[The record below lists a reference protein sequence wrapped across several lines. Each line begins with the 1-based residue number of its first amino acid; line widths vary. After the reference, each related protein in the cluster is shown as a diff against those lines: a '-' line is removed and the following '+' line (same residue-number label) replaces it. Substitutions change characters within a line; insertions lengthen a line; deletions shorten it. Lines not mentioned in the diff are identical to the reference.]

1 MPSSEP
7 VRFGRKR
14 ALPPCPNPLFLQ
26 WLTELRDEAKE
37 KGLKI
42 QYTYQKAINSLNKY
56 PLPLQNAKEAKILQ
70 NFGDG
75 ICRILE
81 EKLQRH
87 FREKGPGPSEATR
100 IQNSEPR
107 GSQLD
112 PPAGPIHRPSTAA
125 PPPGPVERSN
135 RLAPS
140 KKKNGDEDEGR
151 QRGGARRKREYV
163 PQRRSGGHAVLLA
176 LYRQSQ
182 VLDGR
187 SYMFKLEL
195 QAEAQPLC
203 DKSFTVPD
211 PGSKYTAWSS
221 VSTLIQKNLVL
232 KTHSP
237 ARYSLTEEGLALARR
252 LAAVEHEEEVAA
264 EPGGGGEDGRRRRE
278 RQELEDDCAG
288 VVDLTESDEDD
299 ETAGCAT
306 QTEDVGSS
314 SGGPQGSRT
323 TSGNADRDVLAPGTY
338 EILLC
343 VDFIETTGG
352 SQHRKQEL
360 VKELQRNGVRFDVRK
375 LNVGDFLWVARE
387 NMAPVP
393 GQLRAPAGR
402 ELVLDYIIERKRMD
416 DLCGSIIDGRF
427 REQKFRLKRCGLRK
441 PIYLVEG
448 GSTAASHLSLP
459 EATLQQAIVNT
470 QVVDGFFV
478 KRVQDVRESAAYLT
492 VMTRHLTKLYQNCTL
507 SRRSREQE
515 GDAASDE
522 EATASCSLM
531 SFAEFNHGAVK
542 NKCQTVREVF
552 ARQLMQISG
561 LSGDKAA
568 AILQHYSTPYSL
580 LSAYDRC
587 SSEAEKEKLLSC
599 IRYGKLQRSDPQE
612 ALLDKMSCRTPNESM
627 TFSINQTQYTPNL
640 NSLDLFLISLHGIVS
655 IIGIVENLLIL
666 AVVGFYIRRSIIST
680 WILNLAASDLLTSAF
695 LPFFT
700 LYMAQGNNWILGKTF
715 CRIYSSI
722 FFFNMHFSG
731 FLLAAISLDR
741 CLVVVRPVWAQNY
754 RSIKGVKRICAG
766 IWVLA
771 IICIIPFFL
780 FRDIIKVGD
789 GRNLCYYNYALYPP
803 SDLND
808 LQALCKQRKEI
819 LAFTKFLLAFLIPLL
834 VIIFSY
840 LAVNSILARRG
851 CRRGP
856 LRLVRL
862 VTFFLCWAPYHL
874 LIIMEVMAPNKHP
887 VKKLT
892 EKALPV
898 AATIA
903 FLNATLNPILYVF
916 SCNDLRM
923 KIRYSFGAVM
933 ERVRW

>member
-1 MPSSEP
+1 MPSSGP

-56 PLPLQNAKEAKILQ
+56 PLPLQNAREAKILQ

-75 ICRILE
+75 ICRVLE
-81 EKLQRH
+81 EKLQRYY
-87 FREKGPGPSEATR
+87 REEGPRPLRTAQNRSSQPGGGVGGNPSWTHCFLFTSSSGTKA
-100 IQNSEPR
+100 
-107 GSQLD
+107 
-112 PPAGPIHRPSTAA
+112 PIHCSSTAA
-125 PPPGPVERSN
+125 PPPGTAESN
-135 RLAPS
+135 SRLAPS
-140 KKKNGDEDEGR
+140 KKKNSDEDGGR
-151 QRGGARRKREYV
+151 QRGGGGARRKREYV

-182 VLDGR
+182 IPGGR
-187 SYMFKLEL
+187 SFMMKMEL

-203 DKSFTVPD
+203 DKSFTVVRAVRVSSCCP
-211 PGSKYTAWSS
+211 PPFVFSEPTLCPCSPTRAANTPAWSS
-221 VSTLIQKNLVL
+221 VGTLIQKNLLL

-237 ARYSLTEEGLALARR
+237 ARYSLTDEGLALARR
-252 LAAVEHEEEVAA
+252 LAAVEEEAG
-264 EPGGGGEDGRRRRE
+264 PGGGGEDGRSE
-278 RQELEDDCAG
+278 EDDHRAG
-288 VVDLTESDEDD
+288 VVDLTESDED
-299 ETAGCAT
+299 ESVT
-306 QTEDVGSS
+306 QSEDVGSS
-314 SGGPQGSRT
+314 SAEPQDSRT
-323 TSGNADRDVLAPGTY
+323 TSRTADVLAPGSY

-360 VKELQRNGVRFDVRK
+360 VKELQRNGVHFDVRK

-387 NMAPVP
+387 KMAPVP

-448 GSTAASHLSLP
+448 GTAAASHLSLP

-492 VMTRHLTKLYQNCTL
+492 VMTRHLAKLYQNCTL
-507 SRRSREQE
+507 TRRSREQE
-515 GDAASDE
+515 RDAATDE
-522 EATASCSLM
+522 DATASCSLI

-599 IRYGKLQRSDPQE
+599 IRYGKLQRNLGP
-612 ALLDKMSCRTPNESM
+612 ALSRTVY
-627 TFSINQTQYTPNL
+627 Q
-640 NSLDLFLISLHGIVS
+640 
-655 IIGIVENLLIL
+655 
-666 AVVGFYIRRSIIST
+666 
-680 WILNLAASDLLTSAF
+680 
-695 LPFFT
+695 
-700 LYMAQGNNWILGKTF
+700 LYCSQG
-715 CRIYSSI
+715 
-722 FFFNMHFSG
+722 
-731 FLLAAISLDR
+731 
-741 CLVVVRPVWAQNY
+741 
-754 RSIKGVKRICAG
+754 
-766 IWVLA
+766 
-771 IICIIPFFL
+771 
-780 FRDIIKVGD
+780 
-789 GRNLCYYNYALYPP
+789 AL
-803 SDLND
+803 S
-808 LQALCKQRKEI
+808 
-819 LAFTKFLLAFLIPLL
+819 
-834 VIIFSY
+834 
-840 LAVNSILARRG
+840 
-851 CRRGP
+851 
-856 LRLVRL
+856 
-862 VTFFLCWAPYHL
+862 
-874 LIIMEVMAPNKHP
+874 
-887 VKKLT
+887 
-892 EKALPV
+892 
-898 AATIA
+898 
-903 FLNATLNPILYVF
+903 
-916 SCNDLRM
+916 
-923 KIRYSFGAVM
+923 
-933 ERVRW
+933 